1 MDLISITEILWRRKF
16 ITIPVIILTA
26 MAAFY
31 VVKVK
36 PPVYQAQASLLMV
49 PPSPPTAGQIAAD
62 PALGKINSNNPYIN
76 YGDLSVIAD
85 TLIDVVTDPA
95 NEQVLVAQGA
105 DPRYELTLSTDY
117 GNPPIIDITGIGRTP
132 AIAIRSAQLVT
143 KTAQQDLVTLQS
155 SQGVN
160 SLYMI
165 KGTQLVTPAQA
176 SQSVSSKLRTLIAVL
191 AIGILVLFVGV
202 SLVEAVEKRRSQKAR
217 RAAANARS
225 SPEEQPRGPIM
236 SRYRTRGPGWAPAE
250 SASARIDDR
259 ADEPVGAFGRSPGVS
274 PGRTSRLEYGAPSS
288 AGHPDPAA
296 PRREPRPGPDP
307 SRQPADAPPSR
318 QPSAAP
324 SARQPASAPPAR
336 QPASA
341 PPARQPA
348 SAPPA
353 RQPASV
359 PPPAR
364 QPMAAPP
371 ARPPMAA
378 PPARQP
384 LSGPPARP
392 GPLDR
397 LPAGPT
403 GRPGSPGE

>member
-1 MDLISITEILWRRKF
+1 MDLISIAEILWRRKF

-191 AIGILVLFVGV
+191 AIGILVLFVAV
-202 SLVEAVEKRRSQKAR
+202 SLVEAVERRRSQKAR
-217 RAAANARS
+217 RAAANART

-236 SRYRTRGPGWAPAE
+236 SRYRTRPGWAPDA
-250 SASARIDDR
+250 ADARSDGR
-259 ADEPVGAFGRSPGVS
+259 PDEPAGAFTRAQGASH
-274 PGRTSRLEYGAPSS
+274 GRTSRAGPGSPSS
-288 AGHPDPAA
+288 AGHADPPA
-296 PRREPRPGPDP
+296 PRREPRPAPDP
-307 SRQPADAPPSR
+307 AGQPAV
-318 QPSAAP
+318 
-324 SARQPASAPPAR
+324 APPAR
-336 QPASA
+336 QPAVA

-348 SAPPA
+348 AAPPA
-353 RQPASV
+353 RQPAV
-359 PPPAR
+359 
-364 QPMAAPP
+364 
-371 ARPPMAA
+371 A

-384 LSGPPARP
+384 LSAPPARP
-392 GPLDR
+392 GSLDR

-403 GRPGSPGE
+403 GRPGSPGQ

>member
-1 MDLISITEILWRRKF
+1 MDLISIAEILWRRKF

-36 PPVYQAQASLLMV
+36 PPVYQAQSSLLMV
-49 PPSPPTAGQIAAD
+49 PPSPPTAAQIAAD
-62 PALGKINSNNPYIN
+62 PALGRINSNNPYIN

-191 AIGILVLFVGV
+191 AMGILVLFAGV
-202 SLVEAVEKRRSQKAR
+202 SLIEAVEKRRSQKAR
-217 RAAANARS
+217 RVAANART
-225 SPEEQPRGPIM
+225 SPEEQLRGPFT
-236 SRYRTRGPGWAPAE
+236 SRYRTRPGWAPDAAGT
-250 SASARIDDR
+250 SSDRR
-259 ADEPVGAFGRSPGVS
+259 ADEPAGAFTRAEGASH
-274 PGRTSRLEYGAPSS
+274 GRTSRAAPGAPSS
-288 AGHPDPAA
+288 AGHPDPPA
-296 PRREPRPGPDP
+296 PRREPRPAPEP
-307 SRQPADAPPSR
+307 PRPPAAAPPVR
-318 QPSAAP
+318 P
-324 SARQPASAPPAR
+324 PAVAPPAR
-336 QPASA
+336 
-341 PPARQPA
+341 PPA
-348 SAPPA
+348 
-353 RQPASV
+353 V

-364 QPMAAPP
+364 QPAVAPP
-371 ARPPMAA
+371 ARQPLAAPPPARQPAVAPPARQPLAA

-384 LSGPPARP
+384 VAAPPARP

-403 GRPGSPGE
+403 GRPGSPGQ